1 MLYLNIT
8 GTIYSNHIIMK
19 IKPKV
24 EEVLNKQINAE
35 FWSAYLYLSMSAY
48 FETRAL
54 KGFAS
59 WMKIQYQEE
68 VTHAVK
74 LFDYINSRG
83 GVVKLEPINSV
94 STSWSSILDVFQ
106 DTYSHECEVT
116 AMINNCYEVANNE
129 KDHAAANMLQW
140 FISEQSEEEQNALQI
155 IDQLNLIGQE
165 NGQAIYHLDKELG
178 ARVFVDSTQTVV

>member
-1 MLYLNIT
+1 
-8 GTIYSNHIIMK
+8 MK
-19 IKPKV
+19 INTQV

-54 KGFAS
+54 KGFAN

-68 VTHAVK
+68 LTHAIK
-74 LFDYINSRG
+74 IFDYINNRG
-83 GVVKLEPINSV
+83 GVVKLEAIPDVPVKWN
-94 STSWSSILDVFQ
+94 SILDVFQ
-106 DTYSHECEVT
+106 ETYDHECKVT
-116 AMINNCYEVANNE
+116 AGINNCYETALAQ

-140 FISEQSEEEQNALQI
+140 FIDEQSEEEANVLQI

-178 ARVFVDSTQTVV
+178 TRVFVDSTQPTA